1 MNAAMEQMPAG
12 IRVMSVDDLAAV
24 LAIEN
29 SAYDFPW
36 TEGIFKDCFRV
47 GYPSWIYEQDDKI
60 QGYGILSVAAGEG
73 HILNLCVHPESQH
86 QGIGRQLLKSLLLTA
101 EILEVSALFLEVRLS
116 NKAAISLYEK
126 FGFNEVGIRSNY
138 YPAKKG
144 REDAVVLAKQL
155 IK

>member
-1 MNAAMEQMPAG
+1 MNAAMERMPAG

-36 TEGIFKDCFRV
+36 TEGIFEDCFRV
-47 GYPSWIYEQDDKI
+47 GYPSWVYEQDSEVK
-60 QGYGILSVAAGEG
+60 GYGILSVAAGEG
-73 HILNLCVHPESQH
+73 HILNLCVRPDSQH
-86 QGIGRQLLKSLLLTA
+86 QGIGKLLLEALLLTA
-101 EILEVSALFLEVRLS
+101 EILDVSALFLEVRVS
-116 NKAAISLYEK
+116 NKSAIHLYEK
-126 FGFNEVGIRSNY
+126 LGFNEVGLRQNY

-155 IK
+155 V